1 MPSEP
6 WCWPHPRRGGGRSA
20 GLARLAVLVACAA
33 LAVLLSTRAGAAGS
47 DDELAYREFPQ
58 HDYASVRSAVLEAI
72 ESEGLVPSPPLD
84 FAEMLARTAPAI
96 GQPPPLQRGEI
107 LQFCSAKLA
116 FALLAE
122 DPAQL
127 ALCPLAFNLGQAA
140 GQTQPFLSWRL
151 PAPTTPG
158 RQQLRALYQRLLARV
173 IGELP

>member
-6 WCWPHPRRGGGRSA
+6 RCRGWRGGGRCA
-20 GLARLAVLVACAA
+20 GLARLALLAACAA
-33 LAVLLSTRAGAAGS
+33 WVALLSTHAGAAGS
-47 DDELAYREFPQ
+47 DDELVYREFPQ
-58 HDYASVRSAVLEAI
+58 HDYASVRSAVLDAI
-72 ESEGLVPSPPLD
+72 ASEGLVPSPPLD
-84 FAEMLARTAPAI
+84 FAAMLARTAPVI

-173 IGELP
+173 IEELP

>member
-6 WCWPHPRRGGGRSA
+6 RCRGWRGGGRCA
-20 GLARLAVLVACAA
+20 GLVRLALLAACAA
-33 LAVLLSTRAGAAGS
+33 SVVLLSTRAAAGS
-47 DDELAYREFPQ
+47 DDELVYREFPQ
-58 HDYASVRSAVLEAI
+58 HDYASVRSAVLDAI

-116 FALLAE
+116 FMLLAE

-140 GQTQPFLSWRL
+140 GQAQPFLSWRL

>member
-6 WCWPHPRRGGGRSA
+6 GRGRGGGRFA
-20 GLARLAVLVACAA
+20 DLARLAVLAA
-33 LAVLLSTRAGAAGS
+33 LAALLSTRAVAAS
-47 DDELAYREFPQ
+47 SADDLAYREFPQ
-58 HDYASVRSAVLEAI
+58 YDYASVRSAVLDAI
-72 ESEGLVPSPPLD
+72 EGEGLVPSPPLD

-116 FALLAE
+116 FILLGE

-140 GQTQPFLSWRL
+140 GQPHPFLSWRL
-151 PAPTTPG
+151 PAATTPG
-158 RQQLRALYQRLLARV
+158 RAQVRALYQRLLSRV
-173 IGELP
+173 IEELP

>member
-6 WCWPHPRRGGGRSA
+6 GRGPGRRRQA
-20 GLARLAVLVACAA
+20 GFARLAA
-33 LAVLLSTRAGAAGS
+33 LALALALQPGAGRAG
-47 DDELAYREFPQ
+47 DDLAYREFPQ
-58 HDYASVRSAVLEAI
+58 HDYASLRRAVLDAI

-84 FAEMLARTAPAI
+84 FAAMLARTAPAI

-116 FALLAE
+116 FILLGE

-140 GQTQPFLSWRL
+140 GQPHPFLSWRL

-158 RQQLRALYQRLLARV
+158 RAQVHALYQRLLARV
-173 IGELP
+173 IEELP

>member
-6 WCWPHPRRGGGRSA
+6 GRGRGRRWLA
-20 GLARLAVLVACAA
+20 GFARYAAPAVLV
-33 LAVLLSTRAGAAGS
+33 VLLSPRAVVAGS
-47 DDELAYREFPQ
+47 ADDLAYREFPQ
-58 HDYASVRSAVLEAI
+58 HDYASVRSAVLDAI

-84 FAEMLARTAPAI
+84 FAAMLARTAPAI

-116 FALLAE
+116 FTLLAE
-122 DPAQL
+122 DPVQL

-140 GQTQPFLSWRL
+140 GQPQPFLSWRL

-158 RQQLRALYQRLLARV
+158 RQKVHQLYQRLLSRV
-173 IGELP
+173 IEELP